1 MQNLLLL
8 RLNASSRSYAPSSA
22 YEVSLRIRLKV
33 PYDPSIAR
41 SIHPKWFPR
50 FPGEGNSAFDFTPKF
65 ALMAD
70 GNVMLPKMTKVITKL
85 LLKLPA
91 VIVAEGSIFWQC
103 LIHKIKRTNR
113 AQRTL
118 PACKVLVPHGFGEGK
133 EILTFLCFC
142 SPKLKL
148 RGNLPNSKSAAK
160 ERIGLLH
167 D

>member
-8 RLNASSRSYAPSSA
+8 RLNAFSRSYAPSSA

-113 AQRTL
+113 AQGL
-118 PACKVLVPHGFGEGK
+118 CKLAK
-133 EILTFLCFC
+133 SLC
-142 SPKLKL
+142 PM
-148 RGNLPNSKSAAK
+148 
-160 ERIGLLH
+160 GLEKVKKF
-167 D
+167 